1 MPSEESLT
9 GCFSPFVYNYEGSHI
24 QKLLNTVIGNE
35 GGAGEILL
43 NSLTTWLDE
52 NFPSASQEVCLDIM
66 LFVLPCLTFLMS
78 PLIDTPIDYFKTRME
93 NIMSVLSIG
102 FTNEGAER
110 LSQGI
115 FNAPCIITEQN
126 SLESQTEANDFNGSG
141 DTVLI
146 SPMATYTPIQAMA
159 YQTIARRIA
168 PMNIQIFVT
177 PCPSQYLPQYNSP
190 ITTTLS
196 TEANV

>member
-24 QKLLNTVIGNE
+24 QKLLNTVISNE

-43 NSLTTWLDE
+43 NSLTTWLNE

-102 FTNEGAER
+102 FTNEGAQR

-126 SLESQTEANDFNGSG
+126 STMSENDTG

>member
-1 MPSEESLT
+1 MP
-9 GCFSPFVYNYEGSHI
+9 GFVYNYEGSHI

-43 NSLTTWLDE
+43 NSLTTWLNE

-66 LFVLPCLTFLMS
+66 LFVMPCLTFLMS
-78 PLIDTPIDYFKTRME
+78 PLINTPIDYFKTRME
-93 NIMSVLSIG
+93 NIMSVLSTG
-102 FTNEGAER
+102 FTNEGAQR

-126 SLESQTEANDFNGSG
+126 SLQSQTEANDFNGNG

-146 SPMATYTPIQAMA
+146 SPMAIYTPIQAMT

-177 PCPSQYLPQYNSP
+177 PCPAKYLPQYNSP

>member
-24 QKLLNTVIGNE
+24 QKLLNTVISNE

-52 NFPSASQEVCLDIM
+52 NFPSASQEVCLDVM
-66 LFVLPCLTFLMS
+66 LFVMPCLTFLMS

-93 NIMSVLSIG
+93 NIMSALSIG

-126 SLESQTEANDFNGSG
+126 STESENDTG

-177 PCPSQYLPQYNSP
+177 PCPAKYLPQYNSP
-190 ITTTLS
+190 IMTTLS